1 MNSFSILITCN
12 YVFDHLSSMNAG
24 VFFGFARQIHIAFL
38 VKKALITFNFDLR
51 ILGAYKSLKS
61 SPQCF
66 PDKKKKN
73 THKVPSISTVVS
85 SFLKALLQKYL
96 SSCGLLICAVKC
108 FSFCFMTAHK
118 TSHFFCSCAVI
129 RVDML

>member
-66 PDKKKKN
+66 PAKKKN
-73 THKVPSISTVVS
+73 KQSAKYFHCSVILSKGAVAEVF
-85 SFLKALLQKYL
+85 FLMWIANLCCQVFFLLFHDSPQNKP
-96 SSCGLLICAVKC
+96 
-108 FSFCFMTAHK
+108 
-118 TSHFFCSCAVI
+118 FF
-129 RVDML
+129 L